1 MLALLPYLLAATAGA
16 VALAAASA
24 LRSRAASGPQSNS
37 GLEPAG
43 TLALPKQTIAELQRF
58 RAVVDSCVDS
68 IYMVDRETLKFVDA
82 TATASS
88 RTGYSHE
95 ELMKMGPLD
104 LLKTSREELIR
115 TYDEAIAA
123 GPQGIRSESVGRLK
137 DGTETFVELNRQALR
152 IDGRWIIVTIS
163 RDVTER
169 KLGELAAQRFSR
181 MFAALSDTN
190 EAIMRVASPEDL
202 FQRVCEAAVH
212 GGRLLA
218 ASICVPSENSADARI
233 IAVAGVG
240 AEKLRDVRLSIDGAT
255 PEGRGLVGTAFRSQA
270 PCISNDF
277 LNDPRTA
284 HWREVARQAE
294 IAAGVALPLIQH
306 GRSIGVLLLYSADKN
321 AFDEEVVQLLM
332 HMGRN
337 VVFALDNFK
346 RGAERAAAE
355 DQLRAADARLKRAT
369 RGANDGLW
377 ELDVATREMWVSEHF
392 AEMFGF
398 EQQEFLGTRQ
408 KFFEILN
415 ADDAARLREAIER
428 SIREDTL
435 VDVEVRAI
443 ARAGEATRWYRVRGA
458 VERNAEGVPM
468 TVSGSQRDITQR
480 QQYALALLE
489 ATETAAAANK
499 AKSQFLANMS
509 HEIRTPMNGV
519 IGMIE
524 LLLETQLNPMQLDYA
539 ETVRDSAAA
548 LLTVINDILDFSKVE
563 AGKLDL
569 ELLDMDMRDTV
580 EDVARLLAIQAH
592 AKGLEVIALIDP
604 SLPDLVQGDAG
615 RLRQV
620 LLNLGG
626 NAVKFTQ
633 KGEVLIEC
641 KVAQRNERGVI
652 VRCEIRDTGMGIPA
666 SRVDALFTAFT
677 QVDASTTRRF
687 GGTGLGLSIVKRLV
701 ALMGGE
707 VGVSSEEG
715 VGSTFWFTVRL
726 GLAQDTTKARP
737 APPTQLRG
745 QRIIIVDDNMT
756 NRKVLMGQ
764 LSLCGMDAVCA
775 SSADEALSLMRHAAV
790 AGRPFEVALLDHQMP
805 GCDGATLG
813 KTILAEHALR
823 GARLILLT
831 SSGQRGDGRM
841 FSELGFAGYLLK
853 PVTHRDLT
861 ECLMMVLG
869 TQAEGWRMAT
879 QPIVTR
885 HALRSQRLRDTHH
898 ILLAEDNVVNQKVAC
913 RILEKLGY
921 RIDVAADGQAAF
933 EAWQSG
939 RYHLI
944 LMDCQMPVMDGYE
957 TTRKIREHEAGAKR
971 IPIIALTAHA
981 MKGADNECRAA
992 GMDDYLSKP
1001 IDRDHLQK
1009 ALHRWLNDAGDSLES
1024 EEKAAG

>member
-1 MLALLPYLLAATAGA
+1 MLALLPYLLAAAAGA
-16 VALAAASA
+16 AAMAAA
-24 LRSRAASGPQSNS
+24 LGVRRRAAHGAQGTK
-37 GLEPAG
+37 GLEPAASP
-43 TLALPKQTIAELQRF
+43 ALSKQTIADEL
-58 RAVVDSCVDS
+58 
-68 IYMVDRETLKFVDA
+68 
-82 TATASS
+82 
-88 RTGYSHE
+88 
-95 ELMKMGPLD
+95 P
-104 LLKTSREELIR
+104 
-115 TYDEAIAA
+115 
-123 GPQGIRSESVGRLK
+123 
-137 DGTETFVELNRQALR
+137 
-152 IDGRWIIVTIS
+152 
-163 RDVTER
+163 
-169 KLGELAAQRFSR
+169 AQRFAR

-233 IAVAGVG
+233 IAAAGVG
-240 AEKLRDVRLSIDGAT
+240 AEKLRDVRLSIDVAT
-255 PEGRGLVGTAFRSQA
+255 PEGRGLVGTAFRAQA

-277 LNDPRTA
+277 LNDARTA
-284 HWREVARQAE
+284 YWHEVARQAG

-321 AFDEEVVQLLM
+321 TFDEEAVQLLM

-337 VVFALDNFK
+337 AVFALDNFN
-346 RGAERAAAE
+346 REAERAAAE
-355 DQLRAADARLKRAT
+355 EQVRAADARLKRAT

-377 ELDVATREMWVSEHF
+377 EFEVARREMWVSEHF

-435 VDVEVRAI
+435 VDVEVRAKS
-443 ARAGEATRWYRVRGA
+443 RAGEATRWYRVRGA
-458 VERNAEGVPM
+458 VERNAEGVAL

-489 ATETAAAANK
+489 ATEIAAAANK

-524 LLLETQLNPMQLDYA
+524 LLLETQLNPMPLDYA

-620 LLNLGG
+620 LLNIGG

-633 KGEVLIEC
+633 KGEVSIEC
-641 KVAQRNERGVI
+641 KVAQRDDRGVI
-652 VRCEIRDTGMGIPA
+652 VFNETPDTGMGIPA

-687 GGTGLGLSIVKRLV
+687 GGTGLGLSIVKRLI

-745 QRIIIVDDNMT
+745 QRI
-756 NRKVLMGQ
+756 
-764 LSLCGMDAVCA
+764 
-775 SSADEALSLMRHAAV
+775 
-790 AGRPFEVALLDHQMP
+790 
-805 GCDGATLG
+805 
-813 KTILAEHALR
+813 
-823 GARLILLT
+823 
-831 SSGQRGDGRM
+831 
-841 FSELGFAGYLLK
+841 
-853 PVTHRDLT
+853 
-861 ECLMMVLG
+861 
-869 TQAEGWRMAT
+869 
-879 QPIVTR
+879 
-885 HALRSQRLRDTHH
+885 
-898 ILLAEDNVVNQKVAC
+898 
-913 RILEKLGY
+913 
-921 RIDVAADGQAAF
+921 
-933 EAWQSG
+933 
-939 RYHLI
+939 
-944 LMDCQMPVMDGYE
+944 
-957 TTRKIREHEAGAKR
+957 
-971 IPIIALTAHA
+971 
-981 MKGADNECRAA
+981 
-992 GMDDYLSKP
+992 
-1001 IDRDHLQK
+1001 
-1009 ALHRWLNDAGDSLES
+1009 
-1024 EEKAAG
+1024 

>member
-1 MLALLPYLLAATAGA
+1 MLELLSYF
-16 VALAAASA
+16 LAAAGGAALGAMVMRARSA
-24 LRSRAASGPQSNS
+24 RGS
-37 GLEPAG
+37 AG
-43 TLALPKQTIAELQRF
+43 GFKLSDLKLPRQNFTELQRF
-58 RAVVDSCVDS
+58 RAVMDTCVDS

-82 TATASS
+82 TASASS

-95 ELMKMGPLD
+95 ELMRMGPLE
-104 LLKTSREELIR
+104 LLKESREELIR
-115 TYDEAIAA
+115 SYDAAIAA
-123 GPQGIRSESVGRLK
+123 GAQGIRTESAGRLK
-137 DGTETFVELNRQALR
+137 DGRETFVELNRRAVQ

-169 KLGELAAQRFSR
+169 KRAELAAQRFAR

-190 EAIMRVASPEDL
+190 ESIMRVSSAEDL
-202 FQRVCEAAVH
+202 YQRVCEAAVH
-212 GGRLLA
+212 GGRLKA
-218 ASICVPSENSADARI
+218 ASICVPHETSGDAKVVAAAGEGADA
-233 IAVAGVG
+233 
-240 AEKLRDVRLSIDGAT
+240 LRDAKISIDSSTAV
-255 PEGRGLVGTAFRSQA
+255 GRGLVGTAYRTKA

-277 LNDPRTA
+277 QNDARTV
-284 HWREVARQAE
+284 HWHESARQAGV
-294 IAAGVALPLIQH
+294 AAGVALPLVQNGHTMGI
-306 GRSIGVLLLYSADKN
+306 LLLHSADKN
-321 AFDEEVVQLLM
+321 AFEDDVVQLLM

-337 VVFALDNFK
+337 VVFALENFK
-346 RGAERAAAE
+346 REAERKIAE
-355 DQLRAADARLKRAT
+355 EELHAADARLKRAT

-377 ELDVATREMWVSEHF
+377 ELDVASREMWVSEHF
-392 AEMFGF
+392 AEMFGY
-398 EQQEFLGTRQ
+398 EQQEFLGARQ
-408 KFFEILN
+408 KFFDILL
-415 ADDAARLREAIER
+415 AEDGVRLREAIER
-428 SIREDTL
+428 SIRDGVL
-435 VDVEVRAI
+435 VDVEVRAKT
-443 ARAGEATRWYRVRGA
+443 RVGEARWYRVRGA
-458 VERNAEGVPM
+458 LERNADGVPL

-524 LLLETQLNPMQLDYA
+524 LLLETPLNPMQLDYA
-539 ETVRDSAAA
+539 QTVRDSAAA

-569 ELLDMDMRDTV
+569 EVLDMDMRDTV

-604 SLPDLVQGDAG
+604 GLPDLVRGDAG

-633 KGEVLIEC
+633 KGEVSIEC
-641 KVAQRNERGVI
+641 KVAQKDDRGTLI
-652 VRCEIRDTGMGIPA
+652 RCEIRDTGMGIPA

-677 QVDASTTRRF
+677 QVDSSTTRRF

-701 ALMGGE
+701 ELMGGE

-715 VGSTFWFTVRL
+715 VGSTFWFTARL
-726 GLAQDTTKARP
+726 GVAQEAAKARP
-737 APPTQLRG
+737 APPIELRG
-745 QRIIIVDDNMT
+745 QRIVIVDDNMT
-756 NRKVLMGQ
+756 NRKVLLGQ
-764 LSLCGMDAVCA
+764 LSLCGMDAACA
-775 SSADEALSLMRHAAV
+775 SSADEALSLMRIAATS
-790 AGRPFEVALLDHQMP
+790 GRPFEVALIDHQMP

-813 KTILAEHALR
+813 KTILAEPALR

-831 SSGQRGDGRM
+831 SSGQRGDGRL

-861 ECLMMVLG
+861 DCLMMVLG
-869 TQAEGWRMAT
+869 TQAEGWRTAT

-885 HALRSQRLRDTHH
+885 HALRSQRHREAHH

-921 RIDVAADGQAAF
+921 RVDVAGDGQAAF

-944 LMDCQMPVMDGYE
+944 LMDCQMPVMDGFE
-957 TTRKIREHEAGAKR
+957 TTRKIREHEVGGKHV
-971 IPIIALTAHA
+971 PIIALTAHA

-1001 IDRDHLQK
+1001 IDREQMQN
-1009 ALHRWLNDAGDSLES
+1009 ALNRWLNEPGGSAS